1 MGERAPLAT
10 EPTGELAP
18 ASPAPK
24 PAGAGSAGES
34 APTPPPAVTHQPAP
48 THPPAPTRETAAT
61 WRVREATP
69 SDARAVA
76 EAVRALLVELGGR
89 PAVVDAI
96 EREAQALLRDPEA
109 GALLVAESNGTGLVG
124 VLGASWLTALHI
136 PGRYGLIQELW
147 VHPSWRGLTI
157 GHDLLEGVFALASK
171 RRIARVEVG
180 LPSDGFAGLAATEAF
195 YRGNGFELL
204 GARMR
209 RTLL

>member
-1 MGERAPLAT
+1 MDERASVA
-10 EPTGELAP
+10 A
-18 ASPAPK
+18 A
-24 PAGAGSAGES
+24 
-34 APTPPPAVTHQPAP
+34 
-48 THPPAPTRETAAT
+48 TRETAAT

-76 EAVRALLVELGGR
+76 EAVHALLVELGGR
-89 PAVVDAI
+89 PAAVDAI
-96 EREAQALLRDPEA
+96 EREARTLVRNPEA
-109 GALLVAESNGTGLVG
+109 GALLLAESNGTGLVG
-124 VLGASWLTALHI
+124 LLGASWLSALHI

-147 VHPSWRGLTI
+147 VHPSWRSLTI
-157 GHDLLEGVFALASK
+157 GRDLIEAVFALARA

-180 LPSDGFAGLAATEAF
+180 LPSDGFAGLAATAAF

>member
-1 MGERAPLAT
+1 MSE
-10 EPTGELAP
+10 P
-18 ASPAPK
+18 ASIAAEP
-24 PAGAGSAGES
+24 
-34 APTPPPAVTHQPAP
+34 
-48 THPPAPTRETAAT
+48 AT

-69 SDARAVA
+69 RDAHAIA
-76 EAVRALLVELGGR
+76 EAVHALLLELGGN
-89 PAVVDAI
+89 PAAAPVI
-96 EREAQALLRDPEA
+96 EEAAQTLLGDPEA
-109 GALLVAESNGTGLVG
+109 GVLLVAESNGAGLVG
-124 VLGASWLTALHI
+124 LLGASWQSALHI

-147 VHPSWRGLTI
+147 VHPSWRGRAI
-157 GHDLLEGVFALASK
+157 GRDLLEGVFAHASA

>member
-1 MGERAPLAT
+1 MGERAAVAT
-10 EPTGELAP
+10 ERAGERDAETAATKSVGAGPVGEPAP
-18 ASPAPK
+18 A
-24 PAGAGSAGES
+24 
-34 APTPPPAVTHQPAP
+34 
-48 THPPAPTRETAAT
+48 HPPRPASQTARTRETTAT

-76 EAVRALLVELGGR
+76 EAVHALLVELGGK
-89 PAVVDAI
+89 PAAVDAI
-96 EREAQALLRDPEA
+96 EREAQALLGDPEA
-109 GALLVAESNGTGLVG
+109 GALLVAESGGTGLVG
-124 VLGASWLTALHI
+124 VLGASWLSALHI

-157 GHDLLEGVFALASK
+157 GQDLVEAVFALASK

>member
-1 MGERAPLAT
+1 MTERTSVATERAGAPVPASSAT
-10 EPTGELAP
+10 EPV
-18 ASPAPK
+18 
-24 PAGAGSAGES
+24 GAGSAGE
-34 APTPPPAVTHQPAP
+34 
-48 THPPAPTRETAAT
+48 PAPTRETVST

-69 SDARAVA
+69 SDARAVG
-76 EAVRALLVELGGR
+76 EAVHALLAELGGK
-89 PAVVDAI
+89 PAAVDAI
-96 EREAQALLRDPEA
+96 EREAQALLCDPEA
-109 GALLVAESNGTGLVG
+109 GVLLVAESSGTGLVG
-124 VLGASWLTALHI
+124 ILGASWLNALHI

-157 GHDLLEGVFALASK
+157 GHDLIEAVFALARS

-195 YRGNGFELL
+195 YRGNGFERL